1 MILNSSSFA
10 SGQEIPSKYTCE
22 GDNANPNLTWE
33 NVPTEAKSL
42 LLVMDDPDAEGGIFT
57 HWLVWNIDPKIT
69 EIKENFSPGSAVIG
83 KNDFGSAKYEG
94 PCPPFGKHRYF
105 FKIYALDKL
114 LDLADGSTISEVKNV
129 VQKHLLDSGELE
141 GYYVKKLK

>member
-1 MILNSSSFA
+1 M
-10 SGQEIPSKYTCE
+10 
-22 GDNANPNLTWE
+22 
-33 NVPTEAKSL
+33 KS
-42 LLVMDDPDAEGGIFT
+42 
-57 HWLVWNIDPKIT
+57 
-69 EIKENFSPGSAVIG
+69 

-114 LDLADGSTISEVKNV
+114 LDLADGSTISEVKNA